1 MRSEQQ
7 PIHAGTDAGYRF
19 HFQITS
25 GVGRRACTVEVQAPS
40 MQDAAAFFRS
50 NWPAI
55 EAMARENLSR
65 EGLEENTIRLAVPQ

>member
-1 MRSEQQ
+1 MRSEQRRTS
-7 PIHAGTDAGYRF
+7 ADGDAGYRF
-19 HFQITS
+19 HFQITNR
-25 GVGRRACTVEVQAPS
+25 GGRQACTVEVQAPS

-65 EGLEENTIRLAVPQ
+65 GGGDEKTIRLAVSQ